1 MGKKVLMGMAAV
13 GVAAATLGMGVGSAM
28 AADATYTPLS
38 KLSPEM
44 ARVITD
50 NISDGCTG
58 ASVCMMVPTQD
69 GENVGKGFTLYN
81 EVTLDGEVDNQ
92 FGNVQHNGKWIM
104 DTTYKDSKA
113 LFRKDAT
120 LKDKAKAFSFSKDV
134 TKIGIND
141 KYLSIF
147 EYVAQNYYLAP
158 DDPTTPDKPTTPDT
172 PTQPE
177 VSEYSIVLNVD
188 GTRTVIDNG
197 MEVVYKGANQTAE
210 TLRNSKVEVVPK
222 GAELRR
228 VMYKDNTPVAWNS
241 PDANSM
247 YIVARGMEG
256 SKNDGH
262 YLLRLEK
269 SNADFGTIIQQ
280 NVGGDTK
287 PETPGDNNGNGGNN
301 GNVTPGDK
309 GETQPPQP
317 SAQPSQT
324 AKPATEGKVD
334 TANVK
339 TPVQGDKLAAT
350 GSTVTV
356 VAGVSAASVLAAL
369 AALGVRRKFNK

>member
-1 MGKKVLMGMAAV
+1 MGKKVLMGMAAA
-13 GVAAATLGMGVGSAM
+13 GVAVATLGMGVGSAM
-28 AADATYTPLS
+28 AAETTYTP

-44 ARVITD
+44 IKVITD
-50 NISDGCTG
+50 HVSDGCTVS
-58 ASVCMMVPTQD
+58 AVCMMAPSQN
-69 GENVGKGFTLYN
+69 GEDVGKGFTLHN
-81 EVTLDGEVDNQ
+81 AEANSGVDPQ
-92 FGNVQHNGKWIM
+92 SGNVQHNGQWIM
-104 DTTYKDSKA
+104 DPANKDSKA
-113 LFRKDAT
+113 SFRKDAT
-120 LKDKAKAFSFSKDV
+120 LKDKTKAFSFNKDV
-134 TKIGIND
+134 ITNGIDD
-141 KYLSIF
+141 KYLDILK
-147 EYVAQNYYLAP
+147 YVAQNYYMAP
-158 DDPTTPDKPTTPDT
+158 DAPTTPDKPTTPET
-172 PTQPE
+172 PAQPE
-177 VSEYSIVLNVD
+177 VGEYSIVLTVD

-210 TLRNSKVEVVPK
+210 TLRNSKVEVAPK

-228 VMYKDNTPVAWNS
+228 IMYKDNAPVAWNS
-241 PDANSM
+241 PDANAL

-262 YLLRLEK
+262 YLLSLEK

-287 PETPGDNNGNGGNN
+287 PETPGDNSGNGNA
-301 GNVTPGDK
+301 TPGDK
-309 GETQPPQP
+309 GETQTPKP

-324 AKPATEGKVD
+324 AKPATEGRVD

-339 TPVQGDKLAAT
+339 TPVQGGKLAAT

-369 AALGVRRKFNK
+369 AALGVRRKFNKS

>member
-1 MGKKVLMGMAAV
+1 MSKKFLMGMAAA

-28 AADATYTPLS
+28 AAETTYTPLE

-44 ARVITD
+44 AKVITD
-50 NISDGCTG
+50 HVSVGCTG

-69 GENVGKGFTLYN
+69 GENVGKGFTLHN
-81 EVTLDGEVDNQ
+81 AKTPDGGVDEQ
-92 FGNVQHNGKWIM
+92 SGNVQHDGQWIM
-104 DTTYKDSKA
+104 DPTDKDTKVP
-113 LFRKDAT
+113 FRKDAT
-120 LKDKAKAFSFSKDV
+120 LKDKTKAFSFNKDV
-134 TKIGIND
+134 TTNGIDD
-141 KYLSIF
+141 KYLDIIK
-147 EYVAQNYYLAP
+147 YVAQNYYDA
-158 DDPTTPDKPTTPDT
+158 PTTPDKPTTPDT
-172 PTQPE
+172 PAQPE
-177 VSEYSIVLNVD
+177 VNEYSIVLNVD

-197 MEVVYKGANQTAE
+197 LEVVYKGANQTAD
-210 TLRNSKVEVVPK
+210 TLRNAKVEVAPK

-241 PDANSM
+241 PDANAL

-262 YLLRLEK
+262 YMLSLEK

-287 PETPGDNNGNGGNN
+287 PGTGNSGNGGNS

-309 GETQPPQP
+309 GETQTPQP

-324 AKPATEGKVD
+324 AKPATEGRVD
-334 TANVK
+334 TSSAK
-339 TPVQGDKLAAT
+339 TPAQGDKLAAT

>member
-1 MGKKVLMGMAAV
+1 MGKKFLMGMAAA
-13 GVAAATLGMGVGSAM
+13 GVAAMTLGMGVGSAM
-28 AADATYTPLS
+28 AAEMTYTPLS

-44 ARVITD
+44 AKVITD
-50 NISDGCTG
+50 NVSDGCTG
-58 ASVCMMVPTQD
+58 ANICMMVPTQD
-69 GENVGKGFTLYN
+69 GENVGKGFTLHN
-81 EVTLDGEVDNQ
+81 AKMPDGGVDEQ
-92 FGNVQHNGKWIM
+92 SGNVQHDGQWIM
-104 DTTYKDSKA
+104 DPTDKDTKA
-113 LFRKDAT
+113 PFRKDAT
-120 LKDKAKAFSFSKDV
+120 LKDKTKAFSFNKDV
-134 TKIGIND
+134 TTNGIDD

-147 EYVAQNYYLAP
+147 EYVAKNYYMAS
-158 DDPTTPDKPTTPDT
+158 DAPTTPDKPTTPDT
-172 PTQPE
+172 PAQPE
-177 VSEYSIVLNVD
+177 VNEYSIVLNVD

-197 MEVVYKGANQTAE
+197 LEVVYKGANQTAD
-210 TLRNSKVEVVPK
+210 TLRNAKVEVAPK

-228 VMYKDNTPVAWNS
+228 IMYKDNTPVAWNS
-241 PDANSM
+241 PDANAL

-262 YLLRLEK
+262 YMLSLEK

-287 PETPGDNNGNGGNN
+287 PGTGDNS

-309 GETQPPQP
+309 GETQTPQP
-317 SAQPSQT
+317 SAQPTQT
-324 AKPATEGKVD
+324 AKPATEGNVD
-334 TANVK
+334 TASVK

-356 VAGVSAASVLAAL
+356 VAGVSVASVLAAL

>member
-1 MGKKVLMGMAAV
+1 MGKKVLMGMAVA
-13 GVAAATLGMGVGSAM
+13 GVAAVTLGMGVGSAM
-28 AADATYTPLS
+28 AAETTYPSMS

-44 ARVITD
+44 AKVITD
-50 NISDGCTG
+50 HVSDGCTG
-58 ASVCMMVPTQD
+58 SLVCMMDPTQD
-69 GENVGKGFTLYN
+69 GENVGKGFTLHN
-81 EVTLDGEVDNQ
+81 AETPDGGVDKQ
-92 FGNVQHNGKWIM
+92 SGNVQHNGHWIM
-104 DTTYKDSKA
+104 DPAYKDSKA

-120 LKDKAKAFSFSKDV
+120 LKDKTKAFSFNKEV
-134 TKIGIND
+134 TTNGIND
-141 KYLSIF
+141 KYLDILK
-147 EYVAQNYYLAP
+147 YVAQNYYMAP
-158 DDPTTPDKPTTPDT
+158 DTPTTPDKPTTPET

-177 VSEYSIVLNVD
+177 VKEYSIVLTVD

-210 TLRNSKVEVVPK
+210 TLRNSKVEVAPK

-228 VMYKDNTPVAWNS
+228 IMYKDNAPVAWNS
-241 PDANSM
+241 PDANAM

-262 YLLRLEK
+262 YLLSLEK

-287 PETPGDNNGNGGNN
+287 PETPGDNSGNGNA
-301 GNVTPGDK
+301 TPGDK
-309 GETQPPQP
+309 GKTQAPQP

-324 AKPATEGKVD
+324 AKLATEGKVD
-334 TANVK
+334 TSSVK

-369 AALGVRRKFNK
+369 AALGVRRKFNKA

>member
-1 MGKKVLMGMAAV
+1 MGKKFLMGMAAA

-28 AADATYTPLS
+28 AAEVTYTPLS

-44 ARVITD
+44 AKVITD
-50 NISDGCTG
+50 NVSDGCTG
-58 ASVCMMVPTQD
+58 ASVCMMVPNQN

-81 EVTLDGEVDNQ
+81 DKALDGGINPY
-92 FGNVQHNGKWIM
+92 FGNVQHNGQWIM

-120 LKDKAKAFSFSKDV
+120 LKDKTKAFSFNKDV
-134 TKIGIND
+134 TTIGIND
-141 KYLSIF
+141 TYLSIF
-147 EYVAQNYYLAP
+147 EYVAQNYYMAP
-158 DDPTTPDKPTTPDT
+158 DSPTTPDKPTTPET

-177 VSEYSIVLNVD
+177 VGEYSIVLNVD
-188 GTRTVIDNG
+188 GTKTVIDNG
-197 MEVVYKGANQTAE
+197 MEVVYKGANQTAD
-210 TLRNSKVEVVPK
+210 TLRNSKVEVAPK

-241 PDANSM
+241 PDANAM

-287 PETPGDNNGNGGNN
+287 PENPGDDNGNGNA
-301 GNVTPGDK
+301 TPGDK
-309 GETQPPQP
+309 GETQTPQP
-317 SAQPSQT
+317 GTQPTQT

-369 AALGVRRKFNK
+369 AALGVRRKFNKE

>member
-1 MGKKVLMGMAAV
+1 MGKKVLMGMAAA

-28 AADATYTPLS
+28 AAETTYTPLEE
-38 KLSPEM
+38 LSPEM
-44 ARVITD
+44 AKVITD
-50 NISDGCTG
+50 HASVGCTE
-58 ASVCMMVPTQD
+58 ASVCMMAPTQD
-69 GENVGKGFTLYN
+69 GESVGKGFTLHN
-81 EVTLDGEVDNQ
+81 SKTPDGGVDEQ
-92 FGNVQHNGKWIM
+92 AGNVQHDGQWITDPTDK
-104 DTTYKDSKA
+104 DTKA
-113 LFRKDAT
+113 SFRKDAT
-120 LKDKAKAFSFSKDV
+120 LKDKTKAFSFNKDV
-134 TKIGIND
+134 ATNGIDD
-141 KYLSIF
+141 KYLDIIK
-147 EYVAQNYYLAP
+147 YVAQNYYMAP
-158 DDPTTPDKPTTPDT
+158 DAPTTPNKPTTPET
-172 PTQPE
+172 PAQPE
-177 VSEYSIVLNVD
+177 VGEYSIVLNVD

-197 MEVVYKGANQTAE
+197 LEVVYKGANQTAD
-210 TLRNSKVEVVPK
+210 TLRNAKVEVAPK

-228 VMYKDNTPVAWNS
+228 IMYKDNTPVAWNS
-241 PDANSM
+241 PDANAL

-262 YLLRLEK
+262 YMLSLEK

-287 PETPGDNNGNGGNN
+287 PGTGDNSGNGGNS

-309 GETQPPQP
+309 GETQTPQP

-324 AKPATEGKVD
+324 AKPATEGNVD
-334 TANVK
+334 TASIK

-369 AALGVRRKFNK
+369 AALGVRRKFNKE

>member
-1 MGKKVLMGMAAV
+1 MGKKVLMGMAAA
-13 GVAAATLGMGVGSAM
+13 GVAAVTLGMGVGSAM
-28 AADATYTPLS
+28 AAETTYTP

-44 ARVITD
+44 AKVITD
-50 NISDGCTG
+50 HISDGCTG
-58 ASVCMMVPTQD
+58 SLVCMMDPTQD
-69 GENVGKGFTLYN
+69 GENVGKGFTLHN
-81 EVTLDGEVDNQ
+81 AETSDGGVDKQ
-92 FGNVQHNGKWIM
+92 SGNVQHNGHWIM
-104 DTTYKDSKA
+104 DPAYKDSKA
-113 LFRKDAT
+113 LFRKDDT
-120 LKDKAKAFSFSKDV
+120 LKDKTKAFSFNKEV
-134 TKIGIND
+134 TTNGIND
-141 KYLSIF
+141 KYLDILK
-147 EYVAQNYYLAP
+147 YVAQNYYMAP
-158 DDPTTPDKPTTPDT
+158 DTPTTPDKPTTPET

-177 VSEYSIVLNVD
+177 VKEYSIVLTVD

-210 TLRNSKVEVVPK
+210 TLRNSKVEVAPK

-228 VMYKDNTPVAWNS
+228 IMYKDNAPVAWNS
-241 PDANSM
+241 PDANAM

-262 YLLRLEK
+262 YLLSLEK

-287 PETPGDNNGNGGNN
+287 PETGGNGNGGNN
-301 GNVTPGDK
+301 GTATPGDK
-309 GETQPPQP
+309 GKTQTPQP

-324 AKPATEGKVD
+324 AKPATEGRVD
-334 TANVK
+334 TSSVK

-369 AALGVRRKFNK
+369 AALGVRRKFNKA

>member
-1 MGKKVLMGMAAV
+1 MGKKVLMGMAAA
-13 GVAAATLGMGVGSAM
+13 GVAAMTLGMGVGSAM
-28 AADATYTPLS
+28 AAETTYTPLE

-44 ARVITD
+44 AKVITD
-50 NISDGCTG
+50 HASVGCTE
-58 ASVCMMVPTQD
+58 ASVCMMAPTQD

-81 EVTLDGEVDNQ
+81 AKTPGSEV
-92 FGNVQHNGKWIM
+92 GNVQHNEQWITDPTDK
-104 DTTYKDSKA
+104 DTKVP
-113 LFRKDAT
+113 FRKDAT
-120 LKDKAKAFSFSKDV
+120 LKDKTKAFSFNKDV
-134 TKIGIND
+134 TTNGIDD
-141 KYLSIF
+141 KYLDILK
-147 EYVAQNYYLAP
+147 YVAQNYYDA
-158 DDPTTPDKPTTPDT
+158 PTTPDKPTTPET

-177 VSEYSIVLNVD
+177 VKEYSIVLTVD

-210 TLRNSKVEVVPK
+210 TLRNSKVEVAPK

-228 VMYKDNTPVAWNS
+228 IMYKDNTPVAWNS
-241 PDANSM
+241 PDANAL

-262 YLLRLEK
+262 YMLSLEK

-287 PETPGDNNGNGGNN
+287 PETGNSGNSGN
-301 GNVTPGDK
+301 SGNVTPGDK
-309 GETQPPQP
+309 GETQTPQP

-324 AKPATEGKVD
+324 AKPATEGNVD
-334 TANVK
+334 TASIK

>member
-1 MGKKVLMGMAAV
+1 MGKKVLMGMAAA

-28 AADATYTPLS
+28 AAETTYTPWS

-44 ARVITD
+44 AKVITD
-50 NISDGCTG
+50 HVSDGCTG
-58 ASVCMMVPTQD
+58 TPVCMMAPTQD
-69 GENVGKGFTLYN
+69 GENVGKGFTLHN
-81 EVTLDGEVDNQ
+81 AKTPDGGVDPQ
-92 FGNVQHNGKWIM
+92 FGNVQHNGQWITDPTDK
-104 DTTYKDSKA
+104 DTKA
-113 LFRKDAT
+113 SFRKDAT
-120 LKDKAKAFSFSKDV
+120 LKDKTKAFSFNKDV
-134 TKIGIND
+134 ITNGIDD

-147 EYVAQNYYLAP
+147 EYVAQNYYDA
-158 DDPTTPDKPTTPDT
+158 PTTPNKPTTPET

-177 VSEYSIVLNVD
+177 VGEYSIVLNVD

-197 MEVVYKGANQTAE
+197 LEVVYKGANQTAD
-210 TLRNSKVEVVPK
+210 TLRNAKVEVAPK

-228 VMYKDNTPVAWNS
+228 ILYKDNTPVAWNS
-241 PDANSM
+241 PDANAL

-262 YLLRLEK
+262 YMLSLEK
-269 SNADFGTIIQQ
+269 SNADFGAIIQQ

-287 PETPGDNNGNGGNN
+287 PETGNNGNGGNN
-301 GNVTPGDK
+301 GTATPGDK
-309 GETQPPQP
+309 GETQTPKP

-324 AKPATEGKVD
+324 AKPATEGNVD
-334 TANVK
+334 TASIK
-339 TPVQGDKLAAT
+339 TTAQGDKLAAT

-369 AALGVRRKFNK
+369 AALGVRRKFNKA

>member
-1 MGKKVLMGMAAV
+1 MGKKVLMGMAAA
-13 GVAAATLGMGVGSAM
+13 GVAAMTLGMGVGSAM
-28 AADATYTPLS
+28 AAETTYTPLS

-44 ARVITD
+44 AKVIKD
-50 NISDGCTG
+50 HASVGCTE
-58 ASVCMMVPTQD
+58 AFVCMMAPSQN

-81 EVTLDGEVDNQ
+81 AEANSGVDEQ
-92 FGNVQHNGKWIM
+92 SGNVQHNGQWIM
-104 DTTYKDSKA
+104 DPADKDTKVP
-113 LFRKDAT
+113 FRKDAT
-120 LKDKAKAFSFSKDV
+120 LKDKTKAFSFNKDV
-134 TKIGIND
+134 ITNGIDD

-147 EYVAQNYYLAP
+147 EYVAQNYYDA
-158 DDPTTPDKPTTPDT
+158 PTTPNKPTTPDT
-172 PTQPE
+172 PAQPE
-177 VSEYSIVLNVD
+177 VGEYSIVLNVD

-197 MEVVYKGANQTAE
+197 LEVVYKGANQTAD
-210 TLRNSKVEVVPK
+210 TLRNAKVEVFPK
-222 GAELRR
+222 CEKLSK

-241 PDANSM
+241 PDANAL

-262 YLLRLEK
+262 YMLSLEK

-287 PETPGDNNGNGGNN
+287 PETGNNGNGGNN
-301 GNVTPGDK
+301 GTATPGDK
-309 GETQPPQP
+309 GETQTPQP

-324 AKPATEGKVD
+324 AKPATEGNVD
-334 TANVK
+334 TASVK
-339 TPVQGDKLAAT
+339 TPAQGDKLAAT

-356 VAGVSAASVLAAL
+356 VAGVSVASVLAAL

>member
-1 MGKKVLMGMAAV
+1 MGKKVLMGMAAA
-13 GVAAATLGMGVGSAM
+13 GVAAMTLGMGVGSAM
-28 AADATYTPLS
+28 AAETTYTPLE

-44 ARVITD
+44 AKVIKD
-50 NISDGCTG
+50 HVSVGCTETP
-58 ASVCMMVPTQD
+58 VCMMAPTQD
-69 GENVGKGFTLYN
+69 GESVGKGFTLHN
-81 EVTLDGEVDNQ
+81 AKTPDGGVDEQ
-92 FGNVQHNGKWIM
+92 AGNVQHDGQWITDPTDK
-104 DTTYKDSKA
+104 DTKA

-120 LKDKAKAFSFSKDV
+120 LKDKTKAFSFNKDV
-134 TKIGIND
+134 ATNGIDD

-147 EYVAQNYYLAP
+147 EYVAQNYYMAP
-158 DDPTTPDKPTTPDT
+158 DAPTTPDKPTTPDT
-172 PTQPE
+172 PAQPE
-177 VSEYSIVLNVD
+177 VGEYSIVLTVD

-210 TLRNSKVEVVPK
+210 TLRNSKVEVAPK

-228 VMYKDNTPVAWNS
+228 IMYKDNAPVAWNS
-241 PDANSM
+241 PDANAM

-262 YLLRLEK
+262 YLLSLEK

-287 PETPGDNNGNGGNN
+287 PETPGDNSGNGNA
-301 GNVTPGDK
+301 TPGDK
-309 GETQPPQP
+309 GKTQTPQP

-324 AKPATEGKVD
+324 AKLATEGKVD

-369 AALGVRRKFNK
+369 AALGVRRKFNKA

>member
-1 MGKKVLMGMAAV
+1 MGKKVLMGMAAA
-13 GVAAATLGMGVGSAM
+13 GVAAVTLGMGVGSAM
-28 AADATYTPLS
+28 AAETTYTPL
-38 KLSPEM
+38 KELSPEM
-44 ARVITD
+44 AKVITD
-50 NISDGCTG
+50 HVSDGCIE
-58 ASVCMMVPTQD
+58 ASVCMMVPTPD

-81 EVTLDGEVDNQ
+81 AKTPDGRVDEQ
-92 FGNVQHNGKWIM
+92 AGNVQHNGQWIM
-104 DTTYKDSKA
+104 DPANKDSKA
-113 LFRKDAT
+113 SFRKDAT
-120 LKDKAKAFSFSKDV
+120 LKDKTKAFSFNKDV
-134 TKIGIND
+134 ITNGIDD
-141 KYLSIF
+141 KYLDIIK
-147 EYVAQNYYLAP
+147 YVAQNYYDA
-158 DDPTTPDKPTTPDT
+158 PTTPDKPTTPDT
-172 PTQPE
+172 PAQPE
-177 VSEYSIVLNVD
+177 VGEYSIVLTVD

-210 TLRNSKVEVVPK
+210 TLRNSKVEVAPK

-228 VMYKDNTPVAWNS
+228 IMYKDNAPVAWNS
-241 PDANSM
+241 PDANAM

-262 YLLRLEK
+262 YLLSLEK

-287 PETPGDNNGNGGNN
+287 PETPGDNSGNGNA
-301 GNVTPGDK
+301 TPGDK
-309 GETQPPQP
+309 GKTQAPQP

-324 AKPATEGKVD
+324 AKLATEGKVD
-334 TANVK
+334 TSSVK

-369 AALGVRRKFNK
+369 AALGVRRKFNKA

>member
-1 MGKKVLMGMAAV
+1 MGKKVLMGMAAA
-13 GVAAATLGMGVGSAM
+13 GVAAMTLGMGVGSAM
-28 AADATYTPLS
+28 AAETTYPSMS

-44 ARVITD
+44 AKVITD
-50 NISDGCTG
+50 HVSDGCTG
-58 ASVCMMVPTQD
+58 SLVCMMDPTQD
-69 GENVGKGFTLYN
+69 GENVGKGFTLHN
-81 EVTLDGEVDNQ
+81 AETPDGGVDKQ
-92 FGNVQHNGKWIM
+92 SGNVQHNGHWIM
-104 DTTYKDSKA
+104 DPAYKDSKA

-120 LKDKAKAFSFSKDV
+120 LKDKTKAFSFNKEV
-134 TKIGIND
+134 TTNGIND
-141 KYLSIF
+141 KYLDILK
-147 EYVAQNYYLAP
+147 YVAQNYYMAP
-158 DDPTTPDKPTTPDT
+158 DTPTTPDKPTTPET

-177 VSEYSIVLNVD
+177 VKEYSIVLTVD

-210 TLRNSKVEVVPK
+210 TLRNSKVEVAPK

-228 VMYKDNTPVAWNS
+228 IMYKDNAPVAWNS
-241 PDANSM
+241 PDANAM

-262 YLLRLEK
+262 YLLSLEK

-287 PETPGDNNGNGGNN
+287 PETPGDNSGNGNA
-301 GNVTPGDK
+301 TPGDK
-309 GETQPPQP
+309 GKTQTPQP

-324 AKPATEGKVD
+324 AKLATEGKVD
-334 TANVK
+334 TSSVK

-369 AALGVRRKFNK
+369 AALGVRRKFNKA

>member
-1 MGKKVLMGMAAV
+1 MGKKVLMGMAAA
-13 GVAAATLGMGVGSAM
+13 GVAAMTLGMGVGSAM
-28 AADATYTPLS
+28 AAETTYTPLE

-44 ARVITD
+44 AEVIKD
-50 NISDGCTG
+50 HVSGGCTG
-58 ASVCMMVPTQD
+58 SLVCMMEPGQN
-69 GENVGKGFTLYN
+69 GESVGKGFTLHN
-81 EVTLDGEVDNQ
+81 AETPDGE
-92 FGNVQHNGKWIM
+92 FGNVKHDGQWVM
-104 DTTYKDSKA
+104 DKDSKA
-113 LFRKDAT
+113 AFRKDKT
-120 LKDKAKAFSFSKDV
+120 LKDKTKAFSFNKDV
-134 TKIGIND
+134 ITNGIDD
-141 KYLSIF
+141 KYLDILK
-147 EYVAQNYYLAP
+147 YVAQNYYMAP
-158 DDPTTPDKPTTPDT
+158 DAPTTPDKPTTPET
-172 PTQPE
+172 PAQPE
-177 VSEYSIVLNVD
+177 VGEYSIVLTVD

-210 TLRNSKVEVVPK
+210 TLRNSKVEVAPK

-228 VMYKDNTPVAWNS
+228 IMYKDNAPVAWNS
-241 PDANSM
+241 PDANAM

-262 YLLRLEK
+262 YLLSLEK

-287 PETPGDNNGNGGNN
+287 PETPGDNSGNGNA
-301 GNVTPGDK
+301 TPGDK
-309 GETQPPQP
+309 GKTQTPQP

-324 AKPATEGKVD
+324 AKPATEGRVD

-369 AALGVRRKFNK
+369 AALGVRRKFNKA